1 MFMSRRLTPAAVV
14 TLYAVFSAF
23 WIVASAVLVATTID
37 DPMLKSRIEV
47 LDGFGFV
54 LASSALLYWLIS
66 QLTGVSEDGH
76 AAALAQGGLRPLS
89 RLRTTLA
96 ALFILALI
104 VPVAGV
110 SVLFLYSDQ
119 TEQEAQSNLA
129 AIARIK
135 VGEIER
141 WLIERQGDAESLTAG
156 AGFAT
161 RVFAWQRTGD
171 TKELEL
177 VQSQLDALR
186 KAFAYDAIALFNADA
201 KRLLSVGQP
210 FVLVPELAALLVKAL
225 ADGKTRRSELY
236 VDAHGHPSL
245 TLVAP
250 LRAPGVSSAPG
261 AVVMHINAGTFLF
274 PFVQE
279 WPTAS
284 PSGETLLVRRDGD
297 AVLYLNQ
304 LRHGVG
310 ALSLRLPLSQKQ
322 VPAVAAILSSK
333 AGVITGVD
341 YRGIEV
347 LAAYQPVQ
355 GSDWQLI
362 AKIDRSEALAPLYQL
377 AFWISAIVLLA
388 VAVVTAALTLL
399 MRRQRYADLLVA
411 QSQTDKLLTQ
421 FYDMPFVGMAITE
434 PDSKRWGRF
443 NDQLCVILG
452 YSRAELTQKTWS
464 ALTHPDDLQKDVV
477 EFDRVMRGE
486 SEGYSLEKRFI
497 RKDGTVVFAEINVRC
512 VRKPDGRAESFFAT
526 VQDITQRKQFE
537 ARAQRLGALYAA
549 LSDCNAAVARSHAA
563 PELFEHICRIA
574 VESGGMQMAWIGL
587 VDAHSGMLGRVAS
600 FGSGQD
606 YLKNIQISVDA
617 ASPYGHG
624 PTGTAARECRA
635 LWCQDYQTDP
645 MVAPWRESAALAGW
659 GSSASLPIQR
669 KGLVMGALTLYADEK
684 NAFDAL
690 SQRLLIEMVA
700 NISFALDKFAD
711 EAQRLV
717 AEQSLRESEA
727 RSRSLITAIPDT
739 ILVNRRDGE
748 YLNFVAADTGAL
760 PLPLPLPP
768 DQLLGKKVSAVLPAP
783 IANQYMQA
791 FARALDSG
799 ALQEFIYTLPHG
811 GVEKHFE
818 ARVLRMEED
827 TVISIVRDVSAQW
840 RAQLETAQS
849 EERFR
854 ILFDQV
860 ITGIY
865 VIQEGRFSFVNRRF
879 AQMFGYDSPQD
890 MLGRDALS
898 VVAES
903 SRELM
908 NENLR
913 PLVTGEGNPVA
924 FVSVGLRKDGSTF
937 DMGSQGSVATF
948 AGTPA
953 VVGMAQDISEK
964 KRAEDQAARYLAQLQ
979 TAFMRTVEV
988 ATTIGEM
995 RDPYTAGHEKRV
1007 AKIAM
1012 AIGAEL
1018 GFDAQRIEGLRV
1030 AGYLHDVGKVT
1041 IPAEIL
1047 SKPGKL
1053 SAVEYELIKG
1063 HAQASYDILKDV
1075 DFPWPVAQ
1083 VALQH
1088 HERIDGSGYPQGLKG
1103 EAILFEARILAVAD
1117 TLEAMSSHR
1126 PYRAGLGQDKALA
1139 EIERGRGISYDP
1151 AVVDA
1156 CLQLFREKGY
1166 VLPT

>member
-14 TLYAVFSAF
+14 TLYALFAAF
-23 WIVASAVLVATTID
+23 WIVASVVLVATTID
-37 DPMLKSRIEV
+37 DPMLKSRIAV
-47 LDGFGFV
+47 LNGLAFV

-66 QLTGVSEDGH
+66 QFTGVSEVGQV
-76 AAALAQGGLRPLS
+76 AALAQGGLRPLS
-89 RLRTTLA
+89 RLHTTLA

-119 TEQEAQSNLA
+119 TEQEAQSNLV

-135 VGEIER
+135 VGQIER
-141 WLIERQGDAESLTAG
+141 WLTERQGDAESLIAG
-156 AGFAT
+156 AGFTT
-161 RVFAWQRTGD
+161 RVFAWQGTGD

-177 VQSQLDALR
+177 VRSQLEAVR
-186 KAFAYDAIALFNADA
+186 KAFTYDSVALFNADA
-201 KRLLSVGQP
+201 KRVLSVGQP
-210 FVLVPELAALLVKAL
+210 FVLVPELAALLVSTL
-225 ADGKTRRSELY
+225 ADGKIRRSQLY

-250 LRAPGVSSAPG
+250 LRAPGASSASL

-284 PSGETLLVRRDGD
+284 PSGETFLVRRDGD
-297 AVLYLNQ
+297 AVLYLNK
-304 LRHGVG
+304 LRHGVD

-333 AGVITGVD
+333 AGVTTGVD

-362 AKIDRSEALAPLYQL
+362 AKMDRSEALAPLYQL
-377 AFWISAIVLLA
+377 AFWISGIVLLA
-388 VAVVTAALTLL
+388 VAAVTAALMLL
-399 MRRQRYADLLVA
+399 VRRQRYADMLVA
-411 QSQTDKLLTQ
+411 QAQTDKLLTR

-434 PDSKRWGRF
+434 PGSKRWGRF
-443 NDQLCVILG
+443 NDQLCLILG
-452 YSRAELTQKTWS
+452 YSRAELAQKTWS

-477 EFDRVMRGE
+477 ELDRVMRGE
-486 SEGYSLEKRFI
+486 SEGYTLEKRFI
-497 RKDGTVVFAEINVRC
+497 RKDGTVMFAEINVRC
-512 VRKPDGRAESFFAT
+512 IRKPTGRADSFFAT
-526 VQDITQRKQFE
+526 VQDITQRKQLE
-537 ARAQRLGALYAA
+537 ARTQRLRSLYVA
-549 LSDCNAAVARSHAA
+549 LSDCNAAVARSRAA

-574 VESGGMQMAWIGL
+574 VESGGMKMAWIGL

-624 PTGTAARECRA
+624 PTGTAVRECRA

-645 MVAPWRESAALAGW
+645 MVTPWRESAARAGW

-684 NAFDAL
+684 NAFDA
-690 SQRLLIEMVA
+690 SAQQLLIEMTA
-700 NISFALDKFAD
+700 SINFAMDKFAD

-717 AEQSLRESEA
+717 AEQFLRESEA
-727 RSRSLITAIPDT
+727 RSRSLIKAIPDT

-748 YLNFVAADTGAL
+748 YLNFVAVDPAL
-760 PLPLPLPP
+760 LALPP
-768 DQLLGKKVSAVLPAP
+768 DQLLGKKVGAVLPAP
-783 IANQYMQA
+783 LANQFMQA

-799 ALQEFIYTLPHG
+799 ALQEFIYTLPNG

-818 ARVLRMEED
+818 VRVLPMEGD

-840 RAQLETAQS
+840 RARLATAQS

-908 NENLR
+908 NGTLR
-913 PLVTGEGNPVA
+913 PLVMDEGTPVA

-953 VVGMAQDISEK
+953 VVGMVQDISEK

-979 TAFMRTVEV
+979 VAFMRTVEV
-988 ATTIGEM
+988 AMTIGEM

-1012 AIGAEL
+1012 AIGGEL
-1018 GFDAQRIEGLRV
+1018 GLDAQRIEGLGV
-1030 AGYLHDVGKVT
+1030 AGHLHDVGKVT

-1053 SAVEYELIKG
+1053 SAAEYQLIKG
-1063 HAQASYDILKDV
+1063 HAQASYDILKEV
-1075 DFPWPVAQ
+1075 EFPWPVAQ

-1126 PYRAGLGQDKALA
+1126 PYRPGLGQDKALA
-1139 EIERGRGISYDP
+1139 EIERGRGTSYDA

-1156 CLQLFREKGY
+1156 CLKLFREKGY
-1166 VLPT
+1166 ALPA

>member
-14 TLYAVFSAF
+14 TLYAVFAAF
-23 WIVASAVLVATTID
+23 WIVASAVRVATTID

-47 LDGFGFV
+47 LDGLGFV

-66 QLTGVSEDGH
+66 QLTGVSEVGH

-119 TEQEAQSNLA
+119 TEQEAQSNLV

-141 WLIERQGDAESLTAG
+141 WLTERQGDAQSLIAG
-156 AGFAT
+156 AGFTT

-177 VQSQLDALR
+177 VQSQLEALR
-186 KAFAYDAIALFNADA
+186 KAFTYDSIALFNADS

-210 FVLVPELAALLVKAL
+210 FVAVPEFAPLLANAL

-250 LRAPGVSSAPG
+250 LRAPGARSASL

-297 AVLYLNQ
+297 AVLYLNP

-322 VPAVAAILSSK
+322 VPAVAAILSPK
-333 AGVITGVD
+333 AGVTTGLD

-347 LAAYQPVQ
+347 LAAYQRVQ
-355 GSDWQLI
+355 GSDWHLV
-362 AKIDRSEALAPLYQL
+362 AKMDRSEALAPLYQL

-399 MRRQRYADLLVA
+399 VRRQRYADMLVA
-411 QSQTDKLLTQ
+411 QSLTDKLLAR

-452 YSRAELTQKTWS
+452 YSRAELAQKTWS
-464 ALTHPDDLQKDVV
+464 ALTHPDDLQKDVA

-486 SEGYSLEKRFI
+486 SEGYTLEKRFI
-497 RKDGTVVFAEINVRC
+497 RKDGTVVLAELNVRC
-512 VRKPDGRAESFFAT
+512 VRKPDGSAESFFAT
-526 VQDITQRKQFE
+526 VQDITQRKQLE
-537 ARAQRLGALYAA
+537 ARAQRMRSLYAA
-549 LSDCNAAVARSHAA
+549 LSDSNAAVARSRAA

-606 YLKNIQISVDA
+606 YLKDIQISVDA
-617 ASPYGHG
+617 ATPYGHG

-645 MVAPWRESAALAGW
+645 TVTPWRERAARAGW

-669 KGLVMGALTLYADEK
+669 KGLVIGALTLYTDEK
-684 NAFDAL
+684 NAFDESA
-690 SQRLLIEMVA
+690 QQLLIEMTA
-700 NISFALDKFAD
+700 SISFAMDKFAD

-727 RSRSLITAIPDT
+727 RSRSLIKAIPDT

-748 YLNFVAADTGAL
+748 YLNFVAADPDAL
-760 PLPLPLPP
+760 PLPS

-791 FARALDSG
+791 FSRALDSG
-799 ALQEFIYTLPHG
+799 ALQEFIYTLPIG

-818 ARVLRMEED
+818 ARVLPMEAD

-908 NENLR
+908 NDTLR
-913 PLVTGEGNPVA
+913 PLVTDEKNPGA

-937 DMGSQGSVATF
+937 TMGSQGSVATF

-1053 SAVEYELIKG
+1053 SAVEYQLIKG
-1063 HAQASYDILKDV
+1063 HAQASYDILKEV
-1075 DFPWPVAQ
+1075 EFPWPVAQ

-1126 PYRAGLGQDKALA
+1126 PYRPGLGQDKALA
-1139 EIERGRGISYDP
+1139 EIERGRGTSYDP